1 MDARGITVHHVFF
14 AVRAFISATIASL
27 NDSESMLAIA
37 S

>member
-1 MDARGITVHHVFF
+1 MDARGITVHVFF